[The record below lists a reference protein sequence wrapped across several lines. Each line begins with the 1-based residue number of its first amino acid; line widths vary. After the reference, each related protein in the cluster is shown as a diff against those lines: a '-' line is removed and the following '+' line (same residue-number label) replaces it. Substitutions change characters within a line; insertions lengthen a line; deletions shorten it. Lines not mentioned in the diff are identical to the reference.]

1 MATNLETTPTC
12 VAAFQPRPQLCHS
25 SSALQG
31 CKKYITMEE
40 VKQILQHK
48 PSPLMVGDDPRK
60 SDKSKELAPLPCIF
74 KVSTTYS
81 SC

>member
-1 MATNLETTPTC
+1 MATNLVVTPTC
-12 VAAFQPRPQLCHS
+12 VAAFQPRPQLYHCK
-25 SSALQG
+25 AAKQR
-31 CKKYITMEE
+31 KKYITMEE

>member
-1 MATNLETTPTC
+1 
-12 VAAFQPRPQLCHS
+12 
-25 SSALQG
+25 
-31 CKKYITMEE
+31 MEE